1 MEKKREKIL
10 SKNLYQ
16 HLKNL
21 LNLKYINNLNNFSD
35 KFYVKL
41 FLPKLI

>member
-16 HLKNL
+16 YLNL
-21 LNLKYINNLNNFSD
+21 SNLKYINNLNNFSD